1 MPRVAIN
8 GFGRIGRTLLRCAK
22 DSDLDIVAV
31 NDIAPFDNLAY
42 LLKYDSVYRTWDD
55 VSIQGDRLTAGRW
68 SIKMFNEKDPAALP
82 WKDMDI
88 DIVLECSGI
97 FLDREGASRHL
108 KAGAG
113 KVLLSAPAK
122 DAGADATIVLG
133 VNWHIYDPEKHH
145 IVSNASCTTNCAAVV
160 AKVLHDAFG
169 IQHAFLSTAHAYTA
183 SQKVVD
189 SPDKKWRRGR
199 AAAESIVPT
208 STGAAK
214 ALALVIPALSGRLHA
229 SALRVPVVC
238 GSIIDFVVQ
247 TDRPV
252 SVGSVNKAFQ
262 QASDSDAM
270 KGLLNVSS
278 DELVSADII
287 GDSAS
292 ARVDLQSTAVL
303 GDHLV
308 RVAAWYDNEWG
319 YCCRLRDL
327 AIKVGERIAAPA
339 PA

>member
-22 DSDLDIVAV
+22 DADLDIAAI

-42 LLKYDSVYRTWDD
+42 LLKYDTAYRTWED
-55 VSIQGDRLTAGRW
+55 VSIQGDRLTAGPW
-68 SIKMFNEKDPAALP
+68 SIKMFNDKVPAALP

-97 FLDREGASRHL
+97 FLDREGASKHL
-108 KAGAG
+108 KAGAK

-122 DAGADATIVLG
+122 DGGADATIVIG
-133 VNWHIYDPEKHH
+133 VNWNAYDPEKHH
-145 IVSNASCTTNCAAVV
+145 IISNASCTTNCVAVV

-169 IQHAFLSTAHAYTA
+169 IRHAFLSTAHAYTA
-183 SQKVVD
+183 SQKIVD
-189 SPDKKWRRGR
+189 GPDKKWRRGR
-199 AAAESIVPT
+199 AGAQSIVPS

-214 ALALVIPALSGRLHA
+214 ALALVMPALKGRIHA

-238 GSIIDFVVQ
+238 GSIIDFIVQ
-247 TDRPV
+247 TERPV
-252 SVGSVNKAFQ
+252 SLDSVNKAFQ

-270 KGLLNVSS
+270 EGLLAVSS

-327 AIKVGERIAAPA
+327 ALKVGERMAAPA
-339 PA
+339 QA

>member
-22 DSDLDIVAV
+22 DADLDIVAI
-31 NDIAPFDNLAY
+31 NDIAPFENLAY
-42 LLKYDSVYRTWDD
+42 LLKHDTVYRTWDD
-55 VSIQGDRLTAGRW
+55 VSIQGDRLTAGNW
-68 SIKMFNEKDPAALP
+68 SIKMFNEKDPASLP

-97 FLDREGASRHL
+97 FLDRDGASKHL
-108 KAGAG
+108 KAGAR

-122 DAGADATIVLG
+122 DGGADVTIVLG
-133 VNWHIYDPEKHH
+133 VNWNAYDPEKHH
-145 IVSNASCTTNCAAVV
+145 VVSNASCTTNCVAVV

-169 IQHAFLSTAHAYTA
+169 IRNAFLSTVHAYTA
-183 SQKVVD
+183 SQKIVD
-189 SPDKKWRRGR
+189 GPDKKWRRGR
-199 AAAESIVPT
+199 AAAQSVVPS

-214 ALALVIPALSGRLHA
+214 ALALVMPALKGHVHA

-238 GSIIDFVVQ
+238 GSIIDFIAQ
-247 TDRPV
+247 TERPV
-252 SVGSVNKAFQ
+252 SLETVNRAFQ

-270 KGLLNVSS
+270 KGLLATTD
-278 DELVSADII
+278 DELVSADVI

-292 ARVDLQSTAVL
+292 ARVDLPSTAVL

-327 AIKVGERIAAPA
+327 ALKVGERMPA
-339 PA
+339 PAQV